1 MSTLNFDLQAFDVNL
16 GLDASMTLDGSDTA
30 YSTDRQN
37 ARDATVVIEVGTT
50 AMKTV
55 FKFVTDASDVDD
67 LPAADTKYY
76 VDAAAFPKINVAHA
90 MADHASSADAI
101 GGTYSDVRSLM
112 KHDFMR
118 YVANALFNTHQG
130 LDLVSNETAVSQDI
144 ATNGSELF
152 VSDIS
157 AALAAAG
164 TEASP
169 LTNSD
174 ATDANL
180 SRILLR
186 HIAASAPTRLSDI
199 LTNVSND
206 NNANRNAIPFIQ
218 NDTINFHVTV
228 NAAANQNNLTGVG
241 AIAAR
246 TYRVMLLVRD
256 TPQNTTADDVTGL
269 TLVAD
274 YN

>member
-1 MSTLNFDLQAFDVNL
+1 MSLNFDLPAFDVTL
-16 GLDASMTLDGSDTA
+16 GLDASMELDESSAA
-30 YSTDRQN
+30 YNRLAS
-37 ARDATVVIEVGTT
+37 RDATVVIEVGTT
-50 AMKTV
+50 AMKST
-55 FKFVTDASDVDD
+55 FKFLTDASDVDD
-67 LPAADTKYY
+67 VIADDTKYY
-76 VDAAAFPKINVAHA
+76 VDAGEFPKINVAHA
-90 MADHASSADAI
+90 MIDHGSADAPI
-101 GGTYSDVRSLM
+101 VAGYAANRSLM

-118 YVANALFNTHQG
+118 YLSQELFNTPQG

-152 VSDIS
+152 VTDIS

-169 LTNSD
+169 LTNS
-174 ATDANL
+174 TTTQANL
-180 SRILLR
+180 VRELLR
-186 HIAASAPTRLSDI
+186 HVAATAPTRLSDI
-199 LTNVSND
+199 LNADSAD
-206 NNANRNAIPFIQ
+206 NNENRNAIPFLE

-241 AIAAR
+241 AIAPR

-256 TPQNTTADDVTGL
+256 TPSNTPTATL
-269 TLVAD
+269 TDTPAGLVAD